1 MIMVFGASSKRSLGY
16 FVGES
21 WKLSTLPEIERIDNR
36 VYYASRSGRLG
47 RKCDITRYKQ
57 VERMFRE
64 VAGHPSA
71 VIQAAGVYTPA
82 RRLGES
88 LYDPAVHAHILA
100 KSVGTMNLLDAAVRS
115 TRVRNFIVFGGR
127 EMSSNPGYAF
137 YTAANAAMWSLVQF
151 ANRHTKLRA
160 YFIDLPLVVGSAMG
174 EKFVA
179 DAGVNADRTGA
190 IPMHV
195 VADTVIKILR
205 GEVEPGRIIL
215 GEGWA
220 V

>member
-16 FVGES
+16 LVGES
-21 WKLSTLPEIERIDNR
+21 WKLSTLPEIERVDNR

-57 VERMFRE
+57 VGKMFRDI
-64 VAGHPSA
+64 AGHPSA

-127 EMSSNPGYAF
+127 EMSSNPGYVF
-137 YTAANAAMWSLVQF
+137 YTAANGAMWSLVQF
-151 ANRHTKLRA
+151 ANRHTRLRA
-160 YFIDLPLVVGSAMG
+160 YFIDLPLVERSAMG
-174 EKFVA
+174 KKFLA
-179 DAGVNADRTGA
+179 DPGVDVDPTGV
-190 IPMHV
+190 IPVQV
-195 VADTVIKILR
+195 VTDTVTKIMR

-215 GEGWA
+215 GEGWT